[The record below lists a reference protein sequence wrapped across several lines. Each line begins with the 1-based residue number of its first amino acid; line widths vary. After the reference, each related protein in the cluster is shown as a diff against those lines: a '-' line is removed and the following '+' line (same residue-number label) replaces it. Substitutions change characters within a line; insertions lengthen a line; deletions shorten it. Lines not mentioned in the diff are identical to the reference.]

1 MLANQ
6 LGDSDIA
13 DVSNFYKSLMDK
25 KSVPIESLITSYD
38 WEIKAKKNVCFI
50 FRNHFYVI
58 FYYEYTRRNDER
70 PVLRG
75 AAGFSWL
82 ISDLFKPIGEAL
94 HNGYQSRKSR
104 KIQKSHILT
113 YCFEM
118 FLVFKISIPI
128 DLRIFFDIEVLSFA
142 VRFW

>member
-1 MLANQ
+1 MTTCTCFKWNVGSTSLINYNKIYFKGLKYRRGFGGMLANQ

-38 WEIKAKKNVCFI
+38 WEIKARKTMFVLFSGTI
-50 FRNHFYVI
+50 FYVI

-75 AAGFSWL
+75 AAGFSWS

-104 KIQKSHILT
+104 KI
-113 YCFEM
+113 
-118 FLVFKISIPI
+118 
-128 DLRIFFDIEVLSFA
+128 
-142 VRFW
+142 